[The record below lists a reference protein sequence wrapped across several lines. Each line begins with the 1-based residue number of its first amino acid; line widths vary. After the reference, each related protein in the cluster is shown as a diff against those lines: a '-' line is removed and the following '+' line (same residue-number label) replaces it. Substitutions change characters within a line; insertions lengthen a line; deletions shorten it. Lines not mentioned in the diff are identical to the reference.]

1 MILSVGWAHEGYSA
15 RDIDLDHIG
24 VGWILAEGGL
34 PRRFKA
40 AYLTDDEIELILDI
54 LRRRHTANRHHNN
67 KFPTADTFSGCSW
80 STTAMPKT
88 LGKELSWTRF

>member
-1 MILSVGWAHEGYSA
+1 MFGDWGTSRLYVLGLAFLVAGRSSFWLVAAMSLLILSVGWAHEGYSA

-54 LRRRHTANRHHNN
+54 LRRRHTA
-67 KFPTADTFSGCSW
+67 
-80 STTAMPKT
+80 
-88 LGKELSWTRF
+88 